1 MGLVIVIALTAL
13 LGAGAAAYFFM
24 PPLDLLI
31 AKARV
36 GLFQIVDECDRR
48 SVAWIQSDKPSN
60 SRERAI
66 LRAHRSPRP
75 ASDSSHIRNVPLNA
89 KHLEST
95 RDRCAW
101 SQHSSGVYYDM
112 CAPRFCRKWT
122 RIAGSFLPSLRRR
135 PAAASRLPLATWLS
149 VSPALTERS
158 VLLVDLDLKKP
169 KVAEYL
175 GLKKG
180 DGILSVL
187 EGRASLSSV
196 MVEASIRRNKFLVI
210 PGEVCK
216 SGSSEWMASQNMATL
231 LQAIKR
237 EFRSRLVIFDM
248 PPMLIGDDVISILP
262 QMEAVLLVAGVGT
275 TSLSDIKQC
284 QKHLKTTPVVR
295 VVVNRVTEVNDAYYG
310 YY

>member
-1 MGLVIVIALTAL
+1 MDSIRQAV
-13 LGAGAAAYFFM
+13 
-24 PPLDLLI
+24 
-31 AKARV
+31 
-36 GLFQIVDECDRR
+36 
-48 SVAWIQSDKPSN
+48 
-60 SRERAI
+60 ERA
-66 LRAHRSPRP
+66 RASSPQSAPIARP
-75 ASDSSHIRNVPLNA
+75 DSDSSHIRNVPLNA

-95 RDRCAW
+95 RIVAHDPSIKA
-101 SQHSSGVYYDM
+101 GIFYDM
-112 CAPRFCRKWT
+112 LRTQVLHEMDENGWQFLAITSATAGCGKSVTACNLALS
-122 RIAGSFLPSLRRR
+122 IAR
-135 PAAASRLPLATWLS
+135 
-149 VSPALTERS
+149 LTERS
-158 VLLVDLDLKKP
+158 VLLVDMDMKKP

-180 DGILSVL
+180 DGMLSLL
-187 EGRASLSSV
+187 EGEASLSSV
-196 MVEASIRRNKFLVI
+196 MVEASIARNKVLVI

-231 LQAIKR
+231 LQTIKR

-262 QMEAVLLVAGVGT
+262 QMDAVLLVAGVGT

-284 QKHLKTTPVVR
+284 HKHLKTTPVVR